1 MAFSTSFSFDGVESQ
16 THITSNGDITS
27 YTATSI
33 NPNSKEIITS
43 YTATSINHG
52 AEEVSFQSHTFVS
65 DPARSFSDP
74 FGNQPV
80 PYTPLRA
87 LTDPSGHWDH
97 HRQLCSRQSATE
109 TIEEK
114 LKRLV
119 KEFFTKGFWDKASS
133 AGQSLV
139 QTIISAGVTK
149 GLKSLLS
156 VIIRLAVK
164 EAPDEL
170 ASTIISTLGGT
181 SSKLAPKLATV
192 CGTVCGG
199 VAAVIGCLFEIGLYA
214 VDVYRTYRKLKR
226 TSNNFKRDFGRYI
239 VTKTTGLL
247 ASCAGAIASSLLSAI
262 VGFLIGGWIGMG
274 VGLGVGCVISL
285 AAFILKKGIEWATGK
300 TYDQIV
306 RAMEGETK
314 SSSSIASQGHTPGI
328 VHFYSIDTVC
338 VEYEDDSLYYR
349 SSFTTH
355 H

>member
-1 MAFSTSFSFDGVESQ
+1 MALSTRSPFGSFGSPSGYTHSVCFSSGGFTSHTSSSFNSATGEFSFQSQTSFSGLHSHFGHSLTYSSGQ
-16 THITSNGDITS
+16 GRPSLM
-27 YTATSI
+27 YTD
-33 NPNSKEIITS
+33 NSS
-43 YTATSINHG
+43 
-52 AEEVSFQSHTFVS
+52 V
-65 DPARSFSDP
+65 
-74 FGNQPV
+74 
-80 PYTPLRA
+80 
-87 LTDPSGHWDH
+87 WDH
-97 HRQLCSRQSATE
+97 HRQLCSRQSKTE
-109 TIEEK
+109 TIEDK

-139 QTIISAGVTK
+139 QTVISAGVTK

-226 TSNNFKRDFGRYI
+226 TSNNFKQDFGRYI

-262 VGFLIGGWIGMG
+262 TGFLIGGWIGMG

-349 SSFTTH
+349 SFFTTQH
-355 H
+355 